1 MKWTLSHSAGKS
13 LNWYSL
19 MGWLTPK
26 HIWIVFCLLNTVWV
40 RRTVYFLLSK
50 LVIKKKKNKQKTL
63 QLLIIKN
70 KPVVVLFCFWLFFVA
85 TLYLV
90 KIFPSIPCSK
100 RVFFFFLI
108 TNGCMPLILFYVFTY
123 HIIWLSLGVFN
134 FYYFMS

>member
-13 LNWYSL
+13 LNWYSF

-40 RRTVYFLLSK
+40 RRTIYFLLNK
-50 LVIKKKKNKQKTL
+50 LVIKKKTL

-70 KPVVVLFCFWLFFVA
+70 KPVAVLFCFWLFFVA

-90 KIFPSIPCSK
+90 KMFPSIPCSK
-100 RVFFFFLI
+100 RVFFFLI

-123 HIIWLSLGVFN
+123 IILLSLGVFN